1 MEKQDHTGTT
11 ENFTMKTKTYN
22 DIVIFYATCRAPT
35 EREILQKELGM
46 GNFEFFMYLEF
57 MEGKNDN
64 WLITSI

>member
-1 MEKQDHTGTT
+1 
-11 ENFTMKTKTYN
+11 MKTKTYN